1 MRSRA
6 LWHAFDQRQTRGWSN
21 VGNQSPGTSGRLKR
35 STSVTAISKCLLSDL
50 RTRLCYCP
58 RSRCTNRDWDESH
71 AQWLTDAGFYSCEN
85 EKAGHALGVQW
96 MSVPNKKTK
105 SRDRKLLQR
114 QRWFRSGQK
123 WRTGCE
129 GRISTLKRR
138 QDCVAACTPV

>member
-21 VGNQSPGTSGRLKR
+21 VGIQSPGTSGRLKR

-71 AQWLTDAGFYSCEN
+71 AQWLPMRDFIRARTRKRDTHSGYSGCRCPTRKQKVVTENFCSVSGGFVAGKSGEPVVRAVSARLN
-85 EKAGHALGVQW
+85 ED
-96 MSVPNKKTK
+96 T
-105 SRDRKLLQR
+105 
-114 QRWFRSGQK
+114 
-123 WRTGCE
+123 
-129 GRISTLKRR
+129 
-138 QDCVAACTPV
+138 DCVAACTPV